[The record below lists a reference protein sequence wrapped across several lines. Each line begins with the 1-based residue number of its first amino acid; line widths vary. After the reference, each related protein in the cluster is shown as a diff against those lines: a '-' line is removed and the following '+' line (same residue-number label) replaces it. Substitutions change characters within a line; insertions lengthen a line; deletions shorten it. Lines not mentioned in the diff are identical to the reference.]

1 MEERLTILRSFIY
14 LVYLILSVLFFGS
27 AIVVVGRFLSYRR
40 RSRLA
45 QLWAK
50 SNLGALRLT
59 CGLGYR
65 VSGWELLP
73 ATNAIVLCKHQ
84 SAWETIALRAL
95 LPVEQTWVLKKELLR
110 LPLFGAALNSFSPI
124 AIDRA
129 AGMMGMKRLLKDGK
143 KSLTSGKWVIV
154 FPEGTRV
161 RSGERRAYNIG
172 GAVLA
177 ERSGYPV
184 VPIAHN
190 AGMFWGRQSILK
202 RPGKIDLVIGPEIV
216 TQGKAASQINREAED
231 WIESTTSALERKGLT
246 GGPRNPGSP
255 PP

>member
-1 MEERLTILRSFIY
+1 MTILRSFIY
-14 LVYLILSVLFFGS
+14 LVYLVLSVLIFGS
-27 AIVVVGRFLSYRR
+27 AIVVVGRFLSFRR

-59 CGLGYR
+59 CGLDYC
-65 VSGWELLP
+65 VSGRELLP
-73 ATNAIVLCKHQ
+73 TTNAIVLCKHQ
-84 SAWETIALRAL
+84 SAWETIALRAI
-95 LPVEQTWVLKKELLR
+95 LPIEQTWVLKKELLR

-129 AGMMGMKRLLKDGK
+129 AGMMGMKRLLQDGK
-143 KSLTSGKWVIV
+143 MSLRAGKWVIV

-161 RSGERRAYNIG
+161 QSGERRAYNIG
-172 GAVLA
+172 GSVLA

-190 AGMFWGRQSILK
+190 AGMFWGRRSILK
-202 RPGKIDLVIGPEIV
+202 RPGKIDLVIGPEIL
-216 TQGKAASQINREAED
+216 TQGKSASQINREAED
-231 WIESTTSALERKGLT
+231 WIESTTSALERRGLT
-246 GGPRNPGSP
+246 ASSHNPGLPSP
-255 PP
+255 

>member
-1 MEERLTILRSFIY
+1 MTFLRSFIY
-14 LVYLILSVLFFGS
+14 LLYLILSVLVFGS

-40 RSRLA
+40 RSRFA

-50 SNLGALRLT
+50 SNLGALRLA

-65 VSGWELLP
+65 VSGMDLLP
-73 ATNAIVLCKHQ
+73 STNAIVLCKHQ

-95 LPVEQTWVLKKELLR
+95 LPVEQTWVLKQELLR

-124 AIDRA
+124 AIDRT
-129 AGMMGMKRLLKDGK
+129 AGMLGMKRLLRDGK
-143 KSLTSGKWVIV
+143 RSLHSGKWVII

-190 AGMFWGRQSILK
+190 AGMFWRRQSLLK
-202 RPGKIDLVIGPEIV
+202 RPGRIDLIIGPEIF
-216 TQGKAASQINREAED
+216 TQGKTAAQINREAED
-231 WIESTTSALERKGLT
+231 WIESTTLALEQTGLCASLA
-246 GGPRNPGSP
+246 NPGLP
-255 PP
+255 AP

>member
-1 MEERLTILRSFIY
+1 MTILRSFIY
-14 LVYLILSVLFFGS
+14 LLYLILSVIVFGS
-27 AIVVVGRFLSYRR
+27 AIVLVGRFVSYRR

-50 SNLGALRLT
+50 SNLRALKVI

-65 VSGWELLP
+65 VSGWELLS

-110 LPLFGAALNSFSPI
+110 LPLFGTALSSFSPI
-124 AIDRA
+124 AIDRSS
-129 AGMMGMKRLLKDGK
+129 GMLGMKRLLKDGK
-143 KSLTSGKWVIV
+143 KSLDSGNWVIV

-190 AGMFWGRQSILK
+190 AGMFWGRQSLLK
-202 RPGKIDLVIGPEIV
+202 RAGNIDLVIGPEIS
-216 TQGKAASQINREAED
+216 THGKTAFQINREAED
-231 WIESTTSALERKGLT
+231 WIESTTSTLERNKLTVGLSNA
-246 GGPRNPGSP
+246 GIPSP
-255 PP
+255 

>member
-1 MEERLTILRSFIY
+1 LRSLIY
-14 LVYLILSVLFFGS
+14 LLYLVLSVIFFGS

-50 SNLGALRLT
+50 SNLGALKLT

-73 ATNAIVLCKHQ
+73 VTNAIVLCKHQ

-95 LPVEQTWVLKKELLR
+95 LPVEQTWVLKMELLR
-110 LPLFGAALNSFSPI
+110 LPLFGAALNSFAPI
-124 AIDRA
+124 AIDRS

-143 KSLTSGKWVIV
+143 KSLNSGKWVIV

-161 RSGERRAYNIG
+161 RSGERRTYNIG
-172 GAVLA
+172 GSVLA

-190 AGMFWGRQSILK
+190 AGMFWGRQSIVK
-202 RPGKIDLVIGPEIV
+202 RPGNIELVIGPEIP
-216 TQGKAASQINREAED
+216 TQGKTASQINREAED
-231 WIESTTSALERKGLT
+231 WIESTTSALERKGLIT
-246 GGPRNPGSP
+246 SLPTPDFP
-255 PP
+255 LP